1 VKRSATH
8 GIVARILYG
17 IVEPLRVFLQSCTGV
32 SAGAGTRVFYPGL
45 GRLGWIW
52 PKIVHSLFF
61 FFFCQS

>member
-1 VKRSATH
+1 VKRSATQ

-17 IVEPLRVFLQSCTGV
+17 IVEPLRAFLQSGAGV
-32 SAGAGTRVFYPGL
+32 SAGAGARVFHPGL

-52 PKIVHSLFF
+52 PKTVHSLFF